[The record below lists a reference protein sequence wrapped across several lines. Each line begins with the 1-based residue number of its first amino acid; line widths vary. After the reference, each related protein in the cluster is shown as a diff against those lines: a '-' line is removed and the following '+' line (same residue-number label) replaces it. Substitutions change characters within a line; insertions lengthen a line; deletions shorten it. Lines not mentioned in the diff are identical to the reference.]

1 VHDLMDNL
9 ARYAVPAPAPGAL
22 LTLTAS
28 NFTRVLHAAPLML
41 VAFSVRWCARCAAL
55 SAQLHRA
62 AILLPSLQ
70 PAIDASIATIDMD
83 DPQNAPLLRELG
95 VVSFPIGKMYHDG
108 RLLGSYLKGPTAAE
122 IAQELVARASE
133 IASNAANQRRRGLTV
148 KDEV

>member
-83 DPQNAPLLRELG
+83 DPQNAPLLREVGAARCNRCALASLTLELIQPQPG
-95 VVSFPIGKMYHDG
+95 STTRHSFDMA
-108 RLLGSYLKGPTAAE
+108 T
-122 IAQELVARASE
+122 
-133 IASNAANQRRRGLTV
+133 QRP
-148 KDEV
+148 